1 MLKNSWL
8 KMFGLTQQIS
18 LLLNEEICLVVPE
31 IQKSLTMALV
41 YFWKNVCLGES

>member
-8 KMFGLTQQIS
+8 KMFGLTQKIS
-18 LLLNEEICLVVPE
+18 LILNKEICPVVPE
-31 IQKSLTMALV
+31 TQKGLTMVLV